1 MFLMSNLI
9 MVHTIVLDGV
19 KNSPKAASFQPGSM
33 HGFRVLLYQKG
44 SYKLHGAKS

>member
-1 MFLMSNLI
+1 MFPMSSLI
-9 MVHTIVLDGV
+9 MVHIIVPDGV
-19 KNSPKAASFQPGSM
+19 KNPPTPASFQPGSM